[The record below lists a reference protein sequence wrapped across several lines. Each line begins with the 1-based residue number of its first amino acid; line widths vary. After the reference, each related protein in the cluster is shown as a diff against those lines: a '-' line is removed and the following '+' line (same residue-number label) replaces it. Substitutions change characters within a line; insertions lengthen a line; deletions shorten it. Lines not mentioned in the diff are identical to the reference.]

1 MAKVNG
7 KVIWI
12 TGASSGI
19 GAALAGELAKKDARL
34 ILSSRKE
41 EALAAVQATLPE
53 PAKSNSR
60 ILPLDL
66 AQPDTLNEKAR
77 EALALFGHID
87 ILIHSGG
94 ISQRGMAVDTKIE
107 VDRRIMEVNY
117 FGTIILTKAV
127 LPTMIANGFGHIV
140 PISSLVGK
148 FGSPFRSG
156 YAASKHALH
165 GFFDSLRAETY
176 RQHILV
182 TLVTPGFIKT
192 NVSLNALT
200 ADGKKLNQMDEAQE
214 KGMSAEACARKI
226 IRGIEKEKNELLMG
240 GKEVLAVYLKR
251 FFPNLFAKVIRKAKV
266 R

>member
-19 GAALAGELAKKDARL
+19 GKALAKELAQKGTQL
-34 ILSSRKE
+34 ILSSRQD
-41 EALAAVQATLPE
+41 EALQAVQNSF
-53 PAKSNSR
+53 PAAARENSR

-66 AQPDTLNEKAR
+66 AQPETLEAKAN
-77 EALALFGHID
+77 EALAMFGRID

-94 ISQRGMAVDTKIE
+94 ISQRGMALDTKIT

-117 FGTIILTKAV
+117 FGAIILTKAV
-127 LPTMIANGFGHIV
+127 LPSMIANGFGHLV

-176 RQHILV
+176 QQNILI
-182 TLVTPGFIKT
+182 TLVTPGFVQT

-200 ADGKKLNQMDEAQE
+200 EDGKELNQMDEGQQ
-214 KGMSAEACARKI
+214 KGMRAEDCARKI
-226 IRGIEKEKNELLMG
+226 ISGIEQEKNELLMG

-251 FFPNLFAKVIRKAKV
+251 FFPGLFARVIRKAKV